1 MPISYVL
8 LQTVVVPLVAAAVA
22 YLTVGRLGR
31 RVGWIAF
38 AALLYVTVLLLVTG
52 AQLFSGGAPVFE
64 SYTWAPPILTFG
76 FLADDLSLPVALVMS
91 IVLTATSVYS
101 MPYMKH
107 RLEAMYGEEKKQQ
120 YAVYYI
126 NFLLLAVGLIGL
138 SLSTNLIELYMF
150 VEFMLIPSFLLM
162 SLFGYVDR
170 ERIAVMYFIWN
181 HLGAFL
187 FLAGIILAFTV
198 TKSFDVSS
206 LASLQPGTVAYWVAG
221 LILIGWLVKMAIFGV
236 HMWLPSA
243 HAEHPTSFAPIM
255 ATIVGVG
262 NYAIVRLL
270 VQDMPTIFQP
280 FSFPLMIMAL
290 ITMVYGGA
298 VTLIQND
305 IKYLFAW
312 STISQ
317 NAYSI
322 LGIASM
328 TTLGVA
334 GGVFYFLSHII
345 GKCILFSVAGIVLS
359 QTGLRD
365 IRKMGGLANK
375 MPLTATLA
383 VLGTLVL
390 SAVPPLS
397 GFQAEWIM
405 FYGIFTKGAL
415 GTGADMAVAFAG
427 IIATALTVGYTFWP
441 LRKIF
446 FGPLPTSLAN
456 VKEGPLTMTV
466 PLFALMAVSVVI
478 GIYPDL
484 ILKFLYPFAHG
495 LFPAG

>member
-1 MPISYVL
+1 LDYVL
-8 LQTVVVPLVAAAVA
+8 LQAIMVPLIAAIVV
-22 YLTVGRLGR
+22 YLASGKLGR

-38 AALLYVTVLLLVTG
+38 IALLYSTLLLLVVG
-52 AQLFSGGAPVFE
+52 VQLYNGGSNVNE
-64 SYTWAPPILTFG
+64 SYAWAPPILTFG
-76 FLADDLSLPVALVMS
+76 FLADNLSLPVALIMS
-91 IVLTATSVYS
+91 FVLTATSVYS
-101 MPYMKH
+101 MGYMKH
-107 RLEAMYGEEKKQQ
+107 RLEAMYGEERNHQ
-120 YAVYYI
+120 YGVYYV
-126 NFLLLAVGLIGL
+126 NFLLLAVGLVGV

-187 FLAGIILAFTV
+187 FLAGIILAFLV
-198 TKSFDVSS
+198 TGSFDVSS
-206 LASLQPGTVAYWVAG
+206 LATLQPGSAAYWIVA
-221 LILIGWLVKMAIFGV
+221 LILIGWLVKMAIFGL

-262 NYAIVRLL
+262 NYVIARLL
-270 VQDMPTIFQP
+270 LQEMPAAFQP

-305 IKYLFAW
+305 VKYVYAW

-328 TTLGVA
+328 TALGVS

-345 GKCILFSVAGIVLS
+345 GKCVLFSVAGIVLS

-365 IRKMGGLANK
+365 IRKMGGLASK

-405 FYGIFTKGAL
+405 FDGIFTQGTL
-415 GTGADMAVAFAG
+415 GTSANMAIAFLG
-427 IIATALTVGYTFWP
+427 IIATVLTVGYTFWP
-441 LRKIF
+441 LRRIF
-446 FGPLPTSLAN
+446 FGQLPSELQN
-456 VKEGPLTMTV
+456 VKEAPLTMTV
-466 PLFALMAVSVVI
+466 PLFVLIAIVLVI

-484 ILKFLYPFAHG
+484 VMKLLFSFSHG
-495 LFPAG
+495 LVTIG

>member
-1 MPISYVL
+1 MTISYVL
-8 LQTVVVPLVAAAVA
+8 LQTILVPLIAAAVV
-22 YLTVGRLGR
+22 YLTAGRLGR

-38 AALLYVTVLLLVTG
+38 AALLYTTVLLLITG
-52 AQLFSGGAPVFE
+52 AQLFNGGAPVVE
-64 SYTWAPPILTFG
+64 SYRWAPPLLTFG
-76 FLADDLSLPVALVMS
+76 FLADDLSLPVALIMS
-91 IVLTATSVYS
+91 MVLTATSVYS

-107 RLEAMYGEEKKQQ
+107 RLEAMYGEERKQQ

-126 NFLLLAVGLIGL
+126 NFLVLAVGLVGL
-138 SLSTNLIELYMF
+138 SLSTNLIELYLF

-187 FLAGIILAFTV
+187 FLAGIILAFIMTG
-198 TKSFDVSS
+198 SFSVAS
-206 LASLQPGTVAYWVAG
+206 LGTLQPGTAAYWVAG
-221 LILIGWLVKMAIFGV
+221 LILVGWLVKMAIFGV
-236 HMWLPSA
+236 HMWLPPA

-262 NYAIVRLL
+262 NYSIVRLL
-270 VQDMPTIFQP
+270 VEEMPKVFHP
-280 FSFPLMIMAL
+280 FAFPLMIMAI

-298 VTLIQND
+298 VTLVQND
-305 IKYLFAW
+305 IKYVYAW

-317 NAYSI
+317 NAYSV

-328 TTLGVA
+328 TVLGVS

-345 GKCILFSVAGIVLS
+345 GKCVLFSVAGIVLS

-365 IRKMGGLANK
+365 IRKMGGLVTK

-383 VLGTLVL
+383 MLGTLVL
-390 SAVPPLS
+390 SAVPPFS
-397 GFQAEWIM
+397 SFQAEWIM
-405 FYGIFTKGAL
+405 FTGIFTEGTL
-415 GTGADMAVAFAG
+415 GTSANMAVAVAG
-427 IIATALTVGYTFWP
+427 IIATILTVAYTFWP

-446 FGPLPTSLAN
+446 FGPLPSALEN
-456 VKEGPLTMTV
+456 VKEAPLTMTV
-466 PLFALMAVSVVI
+466 PLFVLMGVVLLI

-484 ILKFLYPFAHG
+484 VLKLLYSYAR
-495 LFPAG
+495 FPTG

>member
-1 MPISYVL
+1 MAIPCLL
-8 LQTVVVPLVAAAVA
+8 LQTILVPLAAAAVV
-22 YLTVGRLGR
+22 YLAAGRLGR
-31 RVGWIAF
+31 KVGWIAF
-38 AALLYVTVLLLVTG
+38 AALLYATVLLLLAG
-52 AQLFSGGAPVFE
+52 SQLYGGGSPLLE
-64 SYTWAPPILTFG
+64 SYPWAPPILAFG
-76 FLADDLSLPVALVMS
+76 LLADSLSLPVALIMS
-91 IVLTATSVYS
+91 LVLTATSVYS
-101 MPYMKH
+101 MGYMKH
-107 RLEAMYGEEKKQQ
+107 RLEAMYGEERKQQ
-120 YAVYYI
+120 YGVYYV
-126 NFLLLAVGLIGL
+126 NFLLLAVGLVGL

-187 FLAGIILAFTV
+187 FLAGIVLAFIATN
-198 TKSFDVSS
+198 SFDVSS
-206 LASLQPGTVAYWVAG
+206 LSRLSPDATGYAIVA
-221 LILIGWLVKMAIFGV
+221 LILIGWLVKMAIFGL

-270 VQDMPTIFQP
+270 VQEAPTVFQP
-280 FSFPLMIMAL
+280 FAFPLMVMAL
-290 ITMVYGGA
+290 VTMVYGGA
-298 VTLIQND
+298 VTLIQTD
-305 IKYLFAW
+305 VKYVYAW

-328 TTLGVA
+328 TVLGVS

-345 GKCILFSVAGIVLS
+345 GKCVLFSVAGIVLS

-365 IRKMGGLANK
+365 IRKMGGLASR

-383 VLGTLVL
+383 VMGTLVL

-405 FYGIFTKGAL
+405 FYGVFTKGAL
-415 GTGADMAVAFAG
+415 GTSANLLVAFLG

-441 LRKIF
+441 VRKMF
-446 FGPLPTSLAN
+446 FGHLPAELQS
-456 VKEGPLTMTV
+456 VKEAPLTMTL
-466 PLFALMAVSVVI
+466 PLFALMAVVVLI

-484 ILKFLYPFAHG
+484 VMKFLYPYAHG
-495 LFPAG
+495 LFPTG

>member
-1 MPISYVL
+1 MVFSYIL
-8 LQTVVVPLVAAAVA
+8 LQTITVPLIAAVVV
-22 YLTVGRLGR
+22 YLTAGRLGKN
-31 RVGWIAF
+31 VGWVAF
-38 AALLYVTVLLLVTG
+38 FSLLYTTLLLIITG
-52 AQLFSGGAPVFE
+52 VHLFNGGAPITE
-64 SYTWAPPILTFG
+64 SYSWAPPILTFG
-76 FLADDLSLPVALVMS
+76 FLADNLSLPVALIMS
-91 IVLTATSVYS
+91 LVLTATSVYS

-107 RLEAMYGEEKKQQ
+107 RLEAMYGEERKKQ

-126 NFLLLAVGLIGL
+126 NFLLLAVGLVGL
-138 SLSTNLIELYMF
+138 TLSTNLIELYLF

-187 FLAGIILAFTV
+187 FLAGIILAFAV
-198 TKSFDVSS
+198 TGSFDVVS
-206 LASLQPGTVAYWVAG
+206 LAKLQPGTTAYWIVG
-221 LILIGWLVKMAIFGV
+221 LILVGWLVKMAIFGL
-236 HMWLPSA
+236 HMWLPPA

-262 NYAIVRLL
+262 NYAIARLL
-270 VQDMPTIFQP
+270 VEEMPKVFQP
-280 FSFPLMIMAL
+280 FAFPLMVMAL
-290 ITMVYGGA
+290 ITMIYGGA
-298 VTLIQND
+298 VTLVQND
-305 IKYLFAW
+305 IKYVYAW

-328 TTLGVA
+328 TVLGVS

-345 GKCILFSVAGIVLS
+345 GKCVLFSVAGAVLS

-365 IRKMGGLANK
+365 IRKMGGLVSR

-383 VLGTLVL
+383 MLGTLVL

-405 FYGIFTKGAL
+405 FTGIFTQGTL
-415 GTGADMAVAFAG
+415 GTSANMVVAVAG
-427 IIATALTVGYTFWP
+427 IAATVLTVGYTFWP

-446 FGPLPTSLAN
+446 FGPLPSALQN
-456 VKEGPLTMTV
+456 VKEAPLTMTV
-466 PLFALMAVSVVI
+466 PLFVLMGTVLLI

-484 ILKFLYPFAHG
+484 IMKFLYPYAHG
-495 LFPAG
+495 LFTTG